1 MYNCYERDCDIM
13 NIVIFIIILVFL
25 ILTVLGVLV
34 INIYNKLTF
43 YKKKV
48 LNKFN
53 DINDCLNETVNIIKE
68 IISII
73 KDDKFHEDS
82 LVLELNMLMGKIEN
96 ENSINGLLLLI
107 DESYQTISRSLS
119 INNIYEELNNN
130 SEFISVRDK
139 FDNNHYKIMYA
150 IEIYNEEVEEYNNY
164 KNKKI
169 NNIIAKKFKF
179 EDYNYYK
186 K

>member
-1 MYNCYERDCDIM
+1 M
-13 NIVIFIIILVFL
+13 NIVFFIILL
-25 ILTVLGVLV
+25 IFVTITVLGILV

-48 LNKFN
+48 LDKFN
-53 DINDCLNETVNIIKE
+53 DINDCLNETVDIIKE
-68 IISII
+68 IINII

-96 ENSINGLLLLI
+96 ESSVNNLLLLI
-107 DESYQTISRSLS
+107 DESYQTISKSLNINS
-119 INNIYEELNNN
+119 IYKELNNN

-139 FDNNHYKIMYA
+139 FNNNHYKIMYA

-169 NNIIAKKFKF
+169 NSIVAKRFKF

>member
-1 MYNCYERDCDIM
+1 
-13 NIVIFIIILVFL
+13 
-25 ILTVLGVLV
+25 
-34 INIYNKLTF
+34 
-43 YKKKV
+43 
-48 LNKFN
+48 
-53 DINDCLNETVNIIKE
+53 
-68 IISII
+68 
-73 KDDKFHEDS
+73 
-82 LVLELNMLMGKIEN
+82 MGKIEN

-107 DESYQTISRSLS
+107 DESYQTISKSLN

-130 SEFISVRDK
+130 SEFISIRDK